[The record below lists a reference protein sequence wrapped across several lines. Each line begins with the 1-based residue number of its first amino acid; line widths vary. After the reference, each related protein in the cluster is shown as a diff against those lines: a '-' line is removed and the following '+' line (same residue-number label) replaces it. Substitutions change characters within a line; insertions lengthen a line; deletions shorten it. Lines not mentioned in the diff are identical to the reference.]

1 MRAVER
7 ILPLLPSVLKG
18 FFHPI
23 KSLQQPIK
31 NNNILYIDNI
41 KILVESYKY
50 TIRNKNLF
58 GHKIKFEKIN
68 KDNLATIEFDPL
80 NPVGPNSSIYF
91 WVIGTPQTTKSNSQS
106 KMKN

>member
-7 ILPLLPSVLKG
+7 ILPLLPAVLKG
-18 FFHPI
+18 FLHPI

-50 TIRNKNLF
+50 TIRNKNARL
-58 GHKIKFEKIN
+58 EIN
-68 KDNLATIEFDPL
+68 WKLTSRDGVLIHSKSETIGGVYFSGKKLAER
-80 NPVGPNSSIYF
+80 VR
-91 WVIGTPQTTKSNSQS
+91 KSRQQNFATNVRKS
-106 KMKN
+106 

>member
-7 ILPLLPSVLKG
+7 ILPLLPAVLKG

-50 TIRNKNLF
+50 TIRNK
-58 GHKIKFEKIN
+58 
-68 KDNLATIEFDPL
+68 
-80 NPVGPNSSIYF
+80 
-91 WVIGTPQTTKSNSQS
+91 
-106 KMKN
+106 KMLLLMG